1 MSTLRNLE
9 SMAAVCLAALVAT
22 SAAFAQGQQEHPPQG
37 QPHAQAPAPAHAPSP
52 VPHYG
57 QPTLHANTSPYY
69 PPHYNPPHGTYP
81 PRGTTVGLP
90 PSAPVVINHPSGHYY
105 YSGGV
110 WYAPRG
116 PSYVVVAAPIGVFVP
131 VLPVYY
137 TTVWANGAPYYYAN
151 DTYYAWS
158 PAQNSYETVSPPS
171 DDGIPAPE
179 DPGAAA
185 PAASAPAPLPDAS
198 DGLFVYPQHG
208 QSDEQ
213 QATDRY
219 ECHKWATMQSG
230 FDPTLGATSA
240 AQPGSP
246 DDYDRAIKACLEGRG
261 YSVR

>member
-1 MSTLRNLE
+1 MF
-9 SMAAVCLAALVAT
+9 LAALVAT
-22 SAAFAQGQQEHPPQG
+22 TAAFAQGQQEHQEHQPQA
-37 QPHAQAPAPAHAPSP
+37 QPHAPAPAPAHAPPSP

-81 PRGTTVGLP
+81 PHGTMVGLP

-158 PAQNSYETVSPPS
+158 PAQNSYEVVSPPS
-171 DDGIPAPE
+171 DDGIPAPQ
-179 DPGAAA
+179 DQDAAA

-246 DDYDRAIKACLEGRG
+246 ENYDRAIKACLEGRG